1 MILPPDCMVDI
12 ETIATSNN
20 AAIITIAAVRF
31 DALNRTDHMETLELL
46 VDADDCINQ
55 GFDVDEA
62 TLVWWGKQSPEAQ
75 FAAFEKGPR
84 KTLAQALAELSRF
97 VFTCDRIWCQ
107 GMNFDPII
115 LENAYRKLS
124 QPIPWM
130 YWKWRDSRTLLS
142 LVSDLPKKDSRAHDA
157 VYDAVWQAQMVQRV
171 LQNLNVERIR

>member
-31 DALNRTDHMETLELL
+31 DALGRSDKMETLELL
-46 VDADDCINQ
+46 IDADDCISR
-55 GFDVDEA
+55 GFDVDES
-62 TLVWWGKQSPEAQ
+62 TLTWWAKQSPEAQ
-75 FAAFEKGPR
+75 FSAFEKTPR
-84 KTLAQALAELSRF
+84 TTLDQALSELSKF

-107 GMNFDPII
+107 GMNFDPVI
-115 LENAYRKLS
+115 LENAYRKLG

-142 LVSDLPKKDSRAHDA
+142 LLPDLPKKDNRAHDA
-157 VYDAVWQAQMVQRV
+157 VYDAIWQAQMVQQV
-171 LQNLNVERIR
+171 LQTLHVERIR